1 MRTSRTMGFHGASAL
16 IVALFI
22 DALGTGLFLPFSLLY
37 FNVVAGLPL
46 SNVGAVLTLATFI
59 SLPVAILS
67 GRVMERVGTLR
78 TIVFSQVLQALGFC
92 GYLFVHNIPLLLLMS
107 LLVMGGLRIF
117 WVALPTFIAE
127 IAEGGEQ
134 DRWFGLM
141 GTCQNAGFGVGG
153 LLAGVLIA
161 VGQRLG
167 YQVIVIANVC
177 SFLFAAVLLLRMH
190 RNMPRRLPSEHAEQ
204 VVSYRVVLRDRP
216 FLIMVLCNIAFVLC
230 ITLFAQA
237 LPIYVIE
244 ALHAPVWIAG
254 ALFAAST
261 VMLTCLQLFT
271 VKLIEPLR
279 RTRILVLAGLIWS
292 AASCLFILALYIP
305 ITWLIPYMFLAVVL
319 YTVGELLYIPTA
331 NTLMAVI
338 GPPELKGRYIAV
350 YEFVSWGIGSAITPA
365 MFTFLFGFGPASP
378 WLALIGLTLGATFV
392 IFLVE
397 TRLPARAIRK

>member
-1 MRTSRTMGFHGASAL
+1 MRRSRTMSFHGAGAL
-16 IVALFI
+16 IIALFV

-46 SNVGAVLTLATFI
+46 SDVGVVLTLATFI

-67 GRVMERVGTLR
+67 GRVMDRIGTLR

-92 GYLFVHNIPLLLLMS
+92 GYLFVHSIPLLLVMA

-127 IAEGGEQ
+127 MAEGGEQ

-141 GTCQNAGFGVGG
+141 GTCQNAGFGFGG
-153 LLAGVLIA
+153 LVAGVLIA
-161 VGQRLG
+161 VGQQVG
-167 YQVIVIANVC
+167 YQVIVIANAC
-177 SFLFAAVLLLRMH
+177 SFLLAAALLLRMQ
-190 RNMPRRLPSEHAEQ
+190 RNMSHRPQIERVEQ
-204 VVSYRVVLRDRP
+204 EVSYRLVFRDRP

-237 LPIYVIE
+237 LPVYVIE

-254 ALFAAST
+254 ALFATST
-261 VMLTCLQLFT
+261 AMLTGLQLLT

-279 RTRILVLAGLIWS
+279 RTRILMLAGLIWS
-292 AASCLFILALYIP
+292 AASCLFILALRIP
-305 ITWLIPYMFLAVVL
+305 AVWLIPYMFLAAIL

-350 YEFVSWGIGSAITPA
+350 YEFISWGIGSAITPA

-392 IFLVE
+392 VFLVE
-397 TRLPARAIRK
+397 ARLPARAIRK